1 MSWPDNPVLDQ
12 DRSDIPINENFDAL
26 KAKAD
31 EHAATLATQSST
43 LATNT
48 SAIASHGARL
58 TTAEGTLVTQGGRL
72 GTAETTLTAVDGR
85 THDLSAALTRWF
97 RGGIASKKIVFL
109 GDSTT
114 SNAVYMFNRLTGYH
128 NDPGGALYGVTD
140 ADFVNQGN
148 NGLSLEGYLAG
159 SGGTYT
165 LANAY
170 AAAGDLYVISY
181 GINDVR
187 LGLTSQAQL
196 TARLTTLVDL
206 LRANVPNA
214 DIILRIPNPLLTEDV
229 GGNHWV
235 TSAGG
240 TVNPAG
246 AAQDYTDR
254 MYYAYKALE
263 NKWPN
268 VVIWDTQRLI
278 FGRTS
283 DTLANSV
290 YMVDQLHPNQ
300 LGYEALA
307 NSFAGLFGVPSQ
319 VVSSIRAD
327 RAVTGSASAPWLIDP
342 SVLEDTSRFELIADA
357 KFENQD
363 AVAGTLDLTW
373 AYAGRIKKGDII
385 RMGNYQPF
393 ALSPT
398 GSYTFGQ
405 STATSTR
412 ITGLSSLLSSPAKPM
427 TSGPVRIYRRKAVG
441 DSKIEALA
449 LRVEE
454 YPYRRLGY
462 VNGGATNTLDIVAD
476 PNEDRLA
483 KFWRLAVG
491 DIVQIE
497 GQSPITLTS
506 AQLGAASGNNLR
518 ILSLSTGV
526 DYTTLVN
533 SRVIV
538 VGNHLRERGLT
549 ISVAVDPGNVTA
561 NSTLDVDVTV
571 TGILATDL
579 VIANPP
585 VLAAGLTY
593 DWARVKA
600 DNTITVRFR
609 NLTGADIDD
618 SSRTWLFQGIR

>member
-1 MSWPDNPVLDQ
+1 MPRTFVRKTNGDDTVYADDVNNLQ
-12 DRSDIPINENFDAL
+12 EAL
-26 KAKAD
+26 ED
-31 EHAATLATQSST
+31 DDATLTVHGDTLST
-43 LATNT
+43 HTTELAD
-48 SAIASHGARL
+48 HEARV
-58 TTAEGTLVTQGGRL
+58 TAAEGTLV
-72 GTAETTLTAVDGR
+72 AVDGR

-97 RGGIASKKIVFL
+97 RGGIAGKTIVFL

-128 NDPGGALYGVTD
+128 NDPGGALYGVAD

-159 SGGTYT
+159 SGGAYT

-268 VVIWDTQRLI
+268 VVIWDTQRLV
-278 FGRTS
+278 FGRVS

-307 NSFAGLFGVPSQ
+307 NSFASLFGIPSQ

-342 SVLEDTSRFELIADA
+342 SVLEDTGRFELIADA
-357 KFENQD
+357 TFGNQD
-363 AVAGTLDLTW
+363 AGVGTLDLTW
-373 AYAGRIKKGDII
+373 AYASRIKKGDVI
-385 RMGNYQPF
+385 RMGDYPPF
-393 ALSPT
+393 QLSPT
-398 GSYTFGQ
+398 SSYTIAQ
-405 STATSTR
+405 TTSTNTR

-427 TSGPVRIYRRKAVG
+427 TSGPVRIYRPKAVG
-441 DSKIEALA
+441 GLKIESLA
-449 LRVEE
+449 KQIEA

-462 VNGGATNTLDIVAD
+462 VGGGATNALDIVAD
-476 PNEDRLA
+476 PNEDRA
-483 KFWRLAVG
+483 ANYWRLAVG

-506 AQLGAASGNNLR
+506 SQLGAASGSNLR

-526 DYTTLVN
+526 DYTTIKDK
-533 SRVIV
+533 RVIV
-538 VGNHLRERGLT
+538 VGTHQRERGLT
-549 ISVAVDPGNVTA
+549 ISVAVDPGNVIA

-585 VLAAGLTY
+585 VLATGLTY
-593 DWARVKA
+593 DWVRVKQ
-600 DNTITVRFR
+600 DNTVTIRFR
-609 NLTGADIDD
+609 NLTGSDIDD